1 MKQITGA
8 GSLDELAGLLAV
20 LAGTAG
26 QKFGGAQ
33 TGSFFVSVCPCCV
46 QEVVGLPSS
55 EVSRD
60 SRTCRAAAR
69 ARRARLHVLYFTK
82 YLLDKLHGSEPV
94 PVRCVPCV
102 CPGSPGVFLPSVPV
116 PEPPH
121 LMPNTIPP

>member
-26 QKFGGAQ
+26 QKFGCAHIRSIQ

-46 QEVVGLPSS
+46 QEVVGLLSS

-69 ARRARLHVLYFTK
+69 ARLHVLYFTK
-82 YLLDKLHGSEPV
+82 YLLDKLQFCHLYRYGVSRV
-94 PVRCVPCV
+94 CVPA
-102 CPGSPGVFLPSVPV
+102 PPV
-116 PEPPH
+116 SFYLLCRYRNHP
-121 LMPNTIPP
+121 T

>member
-69 ARRARLHVLYFTK
+69 ARLHVLYFTK
-82 YLLDKLHGSEPV
+82 YLLDKLQIYTVLNPYRYGVSRV
-94 PVRCVPCV
+94 CVPA
-102 CPGSPGVFLPSVPV
+102 PPV
-116 PEPPH
+116 SFYLLCRYRNHP
-121 LMPNTIPP
+121 T

>member
-82 YLLDKLHGSEPV
+82 YLLDKLQFCLLNPYRYGVSRLP
-94 PVRCVPCV
+94 RCLFTFCA
-102 CPGSPGVFLPSVPV
+102 GTGTT
-116 PEPPH
+116 PPDA
-121 LMPNTIPP
+121 

>member
-20 LAGTAG
+20 LGPARGNSGSKIWRRTHRSL
-26 QKFGGAQ
+26 Q

-82 YLLDKLHGSEPV
+82 YLLDKLQ
-94 PVRCVPCV
+94 
-102 CPGSPGVFLPSVPV
+102 F
-116 PEPPH
+116 
-121 LMPNTIPP
+121 